1 MGITE
6 TLPEALQWSEGMML
20 SPQHFQQS
28 DIYWN
33 QMLRHVM
40 TQLQPNFW
48 GVIDLQ
54 LNTDNIA
61 AGEVVVERLHC
72 VMPDGLVVQHPIE
85 GDDSVLSVNVADH
98 DGIQANGKSLRI
110 FITVPVRREGAA
122 SSTAPI
128 QRYKSVSGNIVLD
141 ENTGTGSMVIERL
154 RPIVDLLPGEK
165 EKIPAKFVAMPLF
178 ELTRDEAGLRLS
190 AYHPPLLRIG
200 ASNFLGDHS
209 LMARLDKL
217 TRDARTKAYVL
228 AGVDNEKN
236 ASSMPIDHRYRTIIR
251 ALVSSLPSLEV
262 LVSSQTAHPFDIY
275 RALASFDGQISALH
289 ASQLPMKPAPYDHD
303 DMYAAF
309 DEIIVGINGAID
321 DLQLAYTAMHFQ
333 LDEQAGRFSLQ
344 LEAGLDVS
352 RLLIEIRPRPGQ
364 SVRRLG
370 NWLTQSRIAR
380 EDLMQDL
387 VRRRQAGANAGVLTK
402 DQIAGLGV
410 DNNSLLCEVRNVQID
425 IDGKKQDA
433 VQAGKY
439 IVIEG
444 GGLDDLP
451 AAIVLH
457 LPNQRP
463 SAVKK
468 G

>member
-1 MGITE
+1 MEIE
-6 TLPEALQWSEGMML
+6 TLPEALQWSEGMMI
-20 SPQHFQQS
+20 SPQHFQQN

-40 TQLQPNFW
+40 AQLQPNYW
-48 GVIDLQ
+48 GVIDMQ

-72 VMPDGLVVQHPIE
+72 VMPDGLVIQHPLE
-85 GDDSVLSVNVADH
+85 GQDDVLSVNVADH
-98 DGIQANGKSLRI
+98 DGIQANGKSLRV
-110 FITVPVRREGAA
+110 FLTVPIRREGSA
-122 SSTAPI
+122 SSSAPI
-128 QRYKSVSGNIVLD
+128 QRYKPVSGNLVLD
-141 ENTGTGSMVIERL
+141 ENTGTGSMAIERL
-154 RPIVDLLPGEK
+154 RPIVELLPGEK

-178 ELTRDEAGLRLS
+178 ELTRDEAGLRIS
-190 AYHPPLLRIG
+190 SYHPPLLRIG
-200 ASNFLGDHS
+200 ASGFLSENS
-209 LMARLDKL
+209 LQARLEKL
-217 TRDARTKAYVL
+217 TRDARAKAYLL
-228 AGVDNEKN
+228 AGVENEKN
-236 ASSMPIDHRYRTIIR
+236 PSSMPIDHRYRTIIR

-309 DEIIVGINGAID
+309 DEIIVGINSAID
-321 DLQLAYTAMHFQ
+321 DLQLAYTALHFQ
-333 LDEQAGRFSLQ
+333 ADENAGSFRLK
-344 LEAGLDVS
+344 LEADLDVS

-387 VRRRQAGANAGVLTK
+387 VRRRQAGANSGILTK

-433 VQAGKY
+433 VQADKY
-439 IVIEG
+439 LVIEG

-457 LPNQRP
+457 IPNKRP
-463 SAVKK
+463 AAARK